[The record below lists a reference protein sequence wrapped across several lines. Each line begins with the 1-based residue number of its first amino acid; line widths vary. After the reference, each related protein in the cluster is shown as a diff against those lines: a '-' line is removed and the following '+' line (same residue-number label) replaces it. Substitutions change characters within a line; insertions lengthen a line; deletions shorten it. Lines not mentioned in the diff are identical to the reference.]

1 MKQPFVEESFEFSD
15 EEFESSEFD
24 DSGSDEKSHDGA
36 NNRIEIRESSDC
48 DNTNDSSSTGIEI
61 EFSSE
66 SCVFGEEDLIED
78 ELMDDISILCEDY
91 GNLKGMES
99 EKLHDSTDVSIFEA
113 LTKLFSWFTSSS
125 GISKEAFS
133 RLLAIL

>member
-1 MKQPFVEESFEFSD
+1 MKQPFVEESFDFSD

-24 DSGSDEKSHDGA
+24 DSGSDKKSHDGA

-61 EFSSE
+61 DFSSE
-66 SCVFGEEDLIED
+66 SCVLGEEDLIED
-78 ELMDDISILCEDY
+78 ELLDDISILCEDY

-99 EKLHDSTDVSIFEA
+99 EKLHDSEWRYTI
-113 LTKLFSWFTSSS
+113 
-125 GISKEAFS
+125 ISRAFNNAS
-133 RLLAIL
+133 YKSLGTHAHFLL